1 MLLSNHSICY
11 HGCILYT
18 PYLVPV
24 SVKGIVFDRD
34 TVWLRSNERGEWELP
49 GGKIDLGEQP
59 TETVIR
65 EIREE
70 LGYEVVV
77 KDLISAHMYTIE
89 KSIDES
95 SGVLVLM
102 YMCDI
107 VSRSGIFELNGEAGK
122 AEFKAFQISEI
133 NELNMPNFY
142 KEAIARAAAI

>member
-1 MLLSNHSICY
+1 
-11 HGCILYT
+11 
-18 PYLVPV
+18 
-24 SVKGIVFDRD
+24 
-34 TVWLRSNERGEWELP
+34 
-49 GGKIDLGEQP
+49 
-59 TETVIR
+59 
-65 EIREE
+65 
-70 LGYEVVV
+70 
-77 KDLISAHMYTIE
+77 MYTIE